1 MSVTTAFHI
10 NNLEL
15 IRDLVMSKLKGTY
28 ESIDEILKQSF
39 DRERSSANFYESV
52 DKAKS
57 FSSDSLSFKS
67 SNTGLETAPSI
78 LNTSSQLPQEHNFG
92 IQESIRKAFGKK
104 GKKESKIGGH
114 PHFDYLADTKTLKK
128 GFNVSLFIDI
138 EGSTKLGVVYS
149 AETVFLIKN
158 AIIRAAIE
166 TIQAFDGHVH
176 RIMGDAVLAFFRSDK
191 KARNA
196 AIDAINCGT
205 YIVQVMNEIVKPYF
219 EEQGIEDDV
228 GIRIGIDYGEKENV
242 IWGMYGY
249 SGASE
254 VTATSFYVDIAAKLQ
269 QKAPKNRVL
278 LGQAIKGLLDL
289 PEDILEIRYIESK
302 GERVKKEFVEPNYLD
317 ANGNLINYKQ
327 YVLNHEKYI
336 ALLPSPATENLLE
349 KIIITAC
356 LKENKKAP
364 TKFTYYPCAEVI
376 RKSLGIDFKVN
387 FTLPQQELNTEIFV
401 KFRVKNTGNEAK
413 EAAENSGN
421 HETLVLAQTSDGCS
435 FKANQWE
442 DTSYLG
448 LHFMYISVLDKN
460 KELLLREECFGIYIG
475 DPLLEID

>member
-1 MSVTTAFHI
+1 
-10 NNLEL
+10 
-15 IRDLVMSKLKGTY
+15 MSKLKGAY
-28 ESIDEILKQSF
+28 GSIEEILKKSF
-39 DRERSSANFYESV
+39 DRERSTSKFFESV
-52 DKAKS
+52 QKGNS
-57 FSSDSLSFKS
+57 FSLDSLSS
-67 SNTGLETAPSI
+67 ESYQTGLEAASSI
-78 LNTSSQLPQEHNFG
+78 LNIRSGLPQEQNFG
-92 IQESIRKAFGKK
+92 IQESIRKAFGKE
-104 GKKESKIGGH
+104 GIKESKIGGH
-114 PHFDYLADTKTLKK
+114 PDFDYLADTDALKN

-138 EGSTKLGVVYS
+138 KGSTKLGVTYS

-176 RIMGDAVLAFFRSDK
+176 RIMGDAVLAFFRSNK

-205 YIVQVMNEIVKPYF
+205 YIVQVMNEVVKPYF
-219 EEQGIEDDV
+219 EDQGIEDDV

-269 QKAPKNRVL
+269 QRAPKNRVL
-278 LGQAIKGLLDL
+278 LGQSIKELLDL
-289 PEDILEIRYIESK
+289 PEDILEIRHVQSK

-317 ANGNLINYKQ
+317 ANGNRINYKQ

-336 ALLPSPATENLLE
+336 ALLPSPATDNILENI
-349 KIIITAC
+349 KITAC
-356 LKENKKAP
+356 LKDNKNAP
-364 TKFTYYPCAEVI
+364 TKFTYFPCAEVI
-376 RKSLGIDFKVN
+376 KKSLGIDFKVN
-387 FTLPQQELNTEIFV
+387 FKLPQQELNTEFFV

-421 HETLVLAQTSDGCS
+421 HETLVLAQTLDGCN
-435 FKANQWE
+435 FKAKQWE
-442 DTSYLG
+442 DTCYLG

-460 KELLLREECFGIYIG
+460 KKVLLGEECFGIYIG